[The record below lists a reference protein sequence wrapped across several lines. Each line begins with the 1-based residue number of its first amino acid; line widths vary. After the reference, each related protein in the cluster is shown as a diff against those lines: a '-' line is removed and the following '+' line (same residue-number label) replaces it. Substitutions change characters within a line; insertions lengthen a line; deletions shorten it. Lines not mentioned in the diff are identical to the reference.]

1 MAVLRRVGRYLIK
14 HPQIRRVFQD
24 TKVPDRIRVFVDSDH
39 AGCAVTRKST
49 TGFVSR
55 LGHSTVKHGSNLQST
70 TALSSGESEYY
81 ALVKASKEALG
92 LQSLLRDWGLDLPV
106 EVSSDSSAARG
117 HVARRGLGKMRHIQ
131 TRYLWVQERV
141 GEGHIK
147 ISAVPGTRNIADT
160 LTKCVPGTT
169 LAKRLETAGFEM
181 AEAHKSQRGL
191 L

>member
-1 MAVLRRVGRYLIK
+1 MRIAYLAQDRADLSEASKTLARKMQQPNQGYMALLRRVGRYLIK

-24 TKVPDRIRVFVDSDH
+24 TKVPDRIRVFVDNDH

-106 EVSSDSSAARG
+106 EDAAHSNPLSLDSRTSW
-117 HVARRGLGKMRHIQ
+117 RRTH
-131 TRYLWVQERV
+131 
-141 GEGHIK
+141 
-147 ISAVPGTRNIADT
+147 
-160 LTKCVPGTT
+160 
-169 LAKRLETAGFEM
+169 
-181 AEAHKSQRGL
+181 
-191 L
+191 